1 MMAKRPAYGALPVG
15 MLPVGMLL
23 VSALLVSA
31 CGSGGA
37 DGPGSVSVDE
47 AQALDEAAEMLE
59 ERRLPEGAL
68 PETTPPLEEIPPKN
82 AIPEDSGE

>member
-1 MMAKRPAYGALPVG
+1 MIAMRPVLGG
-15 MLPVGMLL
+15 LL
-23 VSALLVSA
+23 ISGLFLSA

-68 PETTPPLEEIPPKN
+68 PPVDAPVDAQSDETQEELS
-82 AIPEDSGE
+82 E